1 MTTANFPNASLTV
14 AIIAG
19 SKSSR
24 MGRDKAF
31 LDLGGKTLIE
41 HVITASADLGQSET
55 ILITN
60 TPDEY
65 RRLGLE
71 MHSDIL
77 PGRFFEV
84 AANLLTM
91 DKIDPR
97 AKIPDFKIAAVQ
109 LEKVDRAPTMLEEQ
123 GAIKDP
129 TRYVH

>member
-19 SKSSR
+19 GKSSR

-31 LDLGGKTLIE
+31 LELGGKTLIE
-41 HVITASADLGQSET
+41 RVITASADLGQSQT

-60 TPDEY
+60 KPYEY
-65 RRLGLE
+65 RHLGLE
-71 MHSDIL
+71 MHTDIL
-77 PGRFFEV
+77 PFHFVEA
-84 AANLLTM
+84 AANLLTL

-109 LEKVDRAPTMLEEQ
+109 LEKVERTPTALEEQ
-123 GAIKDP
+123 VSIKDP
-129 TRYVH
+129 VRFVR

>member
-1 MTTANFPNASLTV
+1 MTTANVPNASLTV

-19 SKSSR
+19 GKSSR

-31 LDLGGKTLIE
+31 LELGGKTLIE
-41 HVITASADLGQSET
+41 RVITASADLGQSET

-60 TPDEY
+60 KPNEY
-65 RRLGLE
+65 RHLGLE
-71 MHSDIL
+71 MHSDLL
-77 PGRFFEV
+77 PFHFVE
-84 AANLLTM
+84 AAVNLLTL

-97 AKIPDFKIAAVQ
+97 AKIPDFKLAAVQ
-109 LEKVDRAPTMLEEQ
+109 LEKLDRAPTMLEEQ